1 MHVNVGSKKA
11 RTQTMKRNVNPEWG
25 ERLVIAAPD
34 AAKPVTL
41 KVRIEVCTTRA
52 PSVLHVMRHTSCQS
66 LLLRR
71 AFDSRVQSSNS
82 PRL

>member
-34 AAKPVTL
+34 AAKPITF
-41 KVRIEVCTTRA
+41 KVNA
-52 PSVLHVMRHTSCQS
+52 TS
-66 LLLRR
+66 
-71 AFDSRVQSSNS
+71 
-82 PRL
+82 